1 MTWYQSGSVIV
12 LLLHWVTAFSKVNKL
27 QRLWRNYFSQYLW
40 HSFQQTEPNVSKL
53 QVNDELTEREGLSWL
68 RGERWEA
75 VPCGQTGD
83 DWCDGGL
90 SCPASRHP
98 VALPS
103 LPAVISS
110 STPNID
116 ISCRA
121 WCRLTNRGVSRQLS
135 YTLHRTWSK
144 TDYLNMPNIQRPLW
158 WCAAPT
164 GPGQGG
170 VSSAAPSHSTLEKIE
185 ISPHSFS

>member
-1 MTWYQSGSVIV
+1 MTELLQSISMTQLSTDWTKCLKVTSQW
-12 LLLHWVTAFSKVNKL
+12 WVDREGRS
-27 QRLWRNYFSQYLW
+27 
-40 HSFQQTEPNVSKL
+40 
-53 QVNDELTEREGLSWL
+53 ELTG
-68 RGERWEA
+68 RWEA

-103 LPAVISS
+103 LLSS
-110 STPNID
+110 RLKHQTSTSPVGPD
-116 ISCRA
+116 VDWPSD
-121 WCRLTNRGVSRQLS
+121 VSRNLS
-135 YTLHRTWSK
+135 DTLHRTWSK